1 MKLYNILQG
10 LNENARRDWLKDVVK
25 AYKKIKPSAR
35 KIDSKTLLKQMPM
48 HSLMIFLLHQFISR
62 PDLLGIKDRR

>member
-10 LNENARRDWLKDVVK
+10 LNESARRDWLKDVVK

-48 HSLMIFLLHQFISR
+48 HSLMSAYRSGHDPAKAARMIR
-62 PDLLGIKDRR
+62 